1 MRHRETLLILLVTLA
16 LVVPGASPAAAQQL
30 PSATITTAP
39 SAPAPGDPVVLK
51 LSGQWPDSCVP
62 DASRA
67 RLTRAG
73 QYLQV
78 NLGYSGIVGP
88 CLSVIRPW
96 SLEIA
101 AGPLPGG
108 TYKVAVTF
116 TYSLMPARTIG
127 TAEFEV
133 KEPQATIFWV
143 PGFSATGAAGSLAS
157 TLSAY
162 NNSGQTAV
170 VTPVGAW
177 DALGERTISPEPVS
191 LAAGAGATF
200 DTRSLRPGQTVQM
213 LAFSAA
219 TRMPLR
225 ATLERLESVPE
236 GLPKPPMALGRVEL
250 PVFKE
255 LVPAGMTAVAGDIS
269 FSAEE
274 CASEAPARRRI
285 NLTVFNSGD
294 SAASFVVGT
303 PNGPGL
309 LPYPM
314 TFQVP
319 GRSLVQFNDLPSKGL
334 PVCSPGGAFV
344 SVTADQP
351 FLAYVSTSRPETVP
365 GVLPYEIFP
374 ASLGR

>member
-1 MRHRETLLILLVTLA
+1 MRHRETLYILLVALA
-16 LVVPGASPAAAQQL
+16 LCVPASSPAVAQQF
-30 PSATITTAP
+30 PTATVATAP

-67 RLTRAG
+67 RLTREG
-73 QYLQV
+73 QALQV
-78 NLGYSGIVGP
+78 NLGYSGISSP
-88 CLSVIRPW
+88 CLAVIRPW

-101 AGPLPGG
+101 VGPLPNG
-108 TYKVAVTF
+108 TYKVEVTV

-127 TAEFEV
+127 SGQFEV
-133 KEPQATIFWV
+133 KVPQAATFWV

-162 NNSGQTAV
+162 NNSGQTAI
-170 VTPVGAW
+170 VTLVGAW
-177 DALGERTISPEPVS
+177 DALGERTLSPEPVS
-191 LAAGAGATF
+191 LAAGAGASF
-200 DTRSLRPGQTVQM
+200 DTRALRPGQTVQM

-250 PVFKE
+250 PVFTE

-269 FSAEE
+269 FSSEE
-274 CASEAPARRRI
+274 CGNEATARRRI

-294 SAASFVVGT
+294 GTAAFVVGS

-319 GRSLVQFNDLPSKGL
+319 ARSLVQFNDLPSKGL